1 MDMAQ
6 RRAVG
11 SIGLAWLV
19 TIAIDFFVF
28 GGVFVG
34 LLEESSSAAVLSPEE
49 LFRRIPAGYAS
60 FLLEVLLLAWLLRST
75 GSRGV
80 TAGVR
85 TGLRAGGIFATAV
98 VLGLW
103 SFTTVPVVALMVWWL
118 TLMLQF
124 TAAGA
129 VLGASSTSAW
139 RPMRRWSLVVVVL
152 LVAGG
157 TVLQNAGAVQ
167 PLPGIQLQ

>member
-1 MDMAQ
+1 MSMSMAQ
-6 RRAVG
+6 RQTAW
-11 SIGLAWLV
+11 SIGLAWLA

-28 GGVFVG
+28 GGVFAG
-34 LLEESSSAAVLSPEE
+34 LLEESSSEAVLPPEA

-60 FLLEVLLLAWLLRST
+60 FLLEVLLLAWLLRAT

-80 TAGVR
+80 TSGAR
-85 TGLRAGGIFATAV
+85 TGLGAGSLFATAV

-103 SFTTVPVVALMVWWL
+103 SFTTVPVVVLMAWWL
-118 TLMLQF
+118 TLILQF

-129 VLGASSTSAW
+129 VLGAAGTESW
-139 RPMRRWSLVVVVL
+139 RPTRRWVVILVVV

-157 TVLQNAGAVQ
+157 IVLQNRG
-167 PLPGIQLQ
+167 

>member
-1 MDMAQ
+1 MEQ

-11 SIGLAWLV
+11 SIGLAWLT

-28 GGVFVG
+28 GGAFVG
-34 LLEESSSAAVLSPEE
+34 LLEESSSAAVLPPEA

-80 TAGVR
+80 VAGLR
-85 TGLRAGGIFATAV
+85 TGLGAGAIFATAV

-129 VLGASSTSAW
+129 VLWSSGTAAS
-139 RPMRRWSLVVVVL
+139 RPLRRWVLGLVVL

-157 TVLQNAGAVQ
+157 IVLQN
-167 PLPGIQLQ
+167 LR

>member
-1 MDMAQ
+1 MVQ
-6 RRAVG
+6 RREVG
-11 SIGLAWLV
+11 SIGLAWLG

-34 LLEESSSAAVLSPEE
+34 LLEESSNPAVLSPEA

-85 TGLRAGGIFATAV
+85 TGLGAGGIFATAV

-103 SFTTVPVVALMVWWL
+103 SFTTVPVVALMVWGL

-129 VLGASSTSAW
+129 VLGASETSTS
-139 RPMRRWSLVVVVL
+139 RPVRHWALGFVVI

-157 TVLQNAGAVQ
+157 IVLQN
-167 PLPGIQLQ
+167 LR

>member
-34 LLEESSSAAVLSPEE
+34 LLEESSSAAVLSPEA

-80 TAGVR
+80 AAGAR

-129 VLGASSTSAW
+129 VLGASNTSAW

-157 TVLQNAGAVQ
+157 IVLQN
-167 PLPGIQLQ
+167 LD